1 VKNVEVKF
9 EARRAICI
17 LDKGASFDAD
27 RAIAAL
33 DDEGFEKS
41 TVAK

>member
-1 VKNVEVKF
+1 MKNVEIKF
-9 EARRAICI
+9 EARRAICT
-17 LDKGASFDAD
+17 LDKGTGFDAEK
-27 RAIAAL
+27 AIAAL

>member
-9 EARRAICI
+9 EARRAICTI
-17 LDKGASFDAD
+17 EKEAAFDAD
-27 RAIAAL
+27 KAIAAL
-33 DDEGFEKS
+33 DAEGFEKS

>member
-1 VKNVEVKF
+1 VKNVEIKF
-9 EARRAICI
+9 EARRAICT
-17 LDKGASFDAD
+17 LDKGASFDTEK
-27 RAIAAL
+27 AIAAL

>member
-1 VKNVEVKF
+1 VKKVKIEF
-9 EARRAICI
+9 EARLAICKI
-17 LDKGASFDAD
+17 DKSATFDAEK
-27 RAIAAL
+27 AIAAL

>member
-9 EARRAICI
+9 KDLQAICTI
-17 LDKGASFDAD
+17 EKASAFDAD
-27 RAIAAL
+27 KAIVAL
-33 DDEGFEKS
+33 DAEGFEKS